1 MFNKDE
7 FMTNNLLIVKQNN
20 TFVKNYYKN
29 RASMHIDKGENST
42 NVEKIEE
49 LRKREDLMF
58 IGLKR
63 YLEENVGD
71 YRYKLG
77 NEYGSAE

>member
-1 MFNKDE
+1 
-7 FMTNNLLIVKQNN
+7 
-20 TFVKNYYKN
+20 
-29 RASMHIDKGENST
+29 MHIDKGENSAK
-42 NVEKIEE
+42 VEKIEE
-49 LRKREDLMF
+49 LRKREDPMF
-58 IGLKR
+58 IRLKR